1 MASRVLYVLCI
12 VPLVCCQEPREGLMD
27 HLTNGV
33 KFASNFLGS
42 ESVALKVA
50 EFVVRAFQNANTPKP
65 IRRRPSDAYVD
76 DTTGEETVEK
86 EPNYNVNEVPNPM
99 APLKHIVRLFGL
111 RPNQISAVAVNAL
124 VFVAQMIS
132 TFLAGPKRPS
142 RPYRTDDP
150 TAWILNKNSR
160 YLQDL
165 LEAAKNESLPET
177 LEEIIK
183 QQATEEET
191 SCIRLL
197 VCKITPFVAK
207 MQKAVFGD
215 SSETHF
221 DKGLKGSALLY
232 RHLPSA
238 EEIDQ
243 RNDHCERKHRDCD
256 LNDL

>member
-1 MASRVLYVLCI
+1 M
-12 VPLVCCQEPREGLMD
+12 
-27 HLTNGV
+27 T
-33 KFASNFLGS
+33 
-42 ESVALKVA
+42 
-50 EFVVRAFQNANTPKP
+50 
-65 IRRRPSDAYVD
+65 
-76 DTTGEETVEK
+76 
-86 EPNYNVNEVPNPM
+86 
-99 APLKHIVRLFGL
+99 PLKHVVRLFGL

-124 VFVAQMIS
+124 VFVAQMIVSSVAQIVSSVAQMVSFVAQMIS

-165 LEAAKNESLPET
+165 LAAAKNESLPEA

-207 MQKAVFGD
+207 MQKAVFGEK
-215 SSETHF
+215 SENF

-238 EEIDQ
+238 EEIDE